1 MINMRTYLFF
11 LLLYLNGVNE
21 SYGQIPSFAV
31 NSPHTV
37 DPALEKIYEDFHV
50 ANILTG
56 RIYPLNY
63 PRIEGSQYCTGDYLI
78 PGDLIYDGIRFRA
91 IPIQYDTYK
100 QLVVVEFASKTVPKI
115 ISLDIQKVSEF
126 NINGLEFISYA
137 DSVLA
142 KGIYQSMFNGER
154 SRLLV
159 KRQKALSGGNLSTLK
174 SYSFTSLDTYYVVN
188 NRGTF
193 RITGRRDFLE
203 ALDNDEKLESFIRN
217 NKLKFSKYRLE
228 ESLIR
233 ALTFHESL

>member
-21 SYGQIPSFAV
+21 SYSQIPSFAV

-78 PGDLIYDGIRFRA
+78 PGDLINDGIRFRA

-115 ISLDIQKVSEF
+115 ISLDIQ
-126 NINGLEFISYA
+126 
-137 DSVLA
+137 
-142 KGIYQSMFNGER
+142 R
-154 SRLLV
+154 
-159 KRQKALSGGNLSTLK
+159 
-174 SYSFTSLDTYYVVN
+174 
-188 NRGTF
+188 
-193 RITGRRDFLE
+193 
-203 ALDNDEKLESFIRN
+203 
-217 NKLKFSKYRLE
+217 
-228 ESLIR
+228 
-233 ALTFHESL
+233 